1 MKNSI
6 ARTVV
11 TLSFAA
17 AGLAMFG
24 SAVPAM
30 ADKVDL
36 PPGPIHDR
44 HELME
49 GIGDNA
55 KKIGDSLKAGKIDD
69 VTVAAKEIQASA
81 GKALALFPKGST
93 DPKSR
98 AKDEIWTDWA
108 KFEKLMKELEVKAG
122 ELATVAENKGDVSG
136 ASKAMFGNCKSC
148 HDDFRKPDEKEK
160 KS

>member
-1 MKNSI
+1 MKK
-6 ARTVV
+6 RTALTAI
-11 TLSFAA
+11 TLSFAL
-17 AGLAMFG
+17 AGATG
-24 SAVPAM
+24 IAM
-30 ADKVDL
+30 ADHVDL

-69 VTVAAKEIQASA
+69 VEAAAKAIQADA
-81 GKALALFPKGST
+81 GKALPLFPKGST

-122 ELATVAENKGDVSG
+122 ELATVAANKGDVSG

-148 HDDFRKPDEKEK
+148 HDDFRKPEEKEK